1 MSKDIYDKTIEDFG
15 EEWNLYQYSEEN
27 EEIKKY
33 LMIILIFFLEK

>member
-27 EEIKKY
+27 EEIKY